1 MKNKTLLILFILIL
15 ILPKDIF
22 CQTPVYYENF
32 PIHMD
37 TVRTPVQKAGI
48 PLIADLDKD
57 GQKEIITVGLDYN
70 GVINPPVM
78 LYIVRSDG
86 SFYPNFPK
94 GYNELILDIASGDVD
109 GDGYLDI
116 ALRMTYSFDVIDRF
130 GNHLPGF
137 PVNYS
142 DEDIDPTKFIS
153 LYDLDNDG
161 KLEIIVSK
169 TGEIC
174 VFNFNGTVRAGWSK
188 YIAGRV
194 KYNPAIGDI
203 DNDGFSE
210 IISSSFRQVNSSF
223 DSGAVNIFRA
233 DGSIISNNWPIYFD
247 SNYIS
252 WSSSPSLFIN
262 RNNSD
267 SSFFVL
273 PLDKYGS
280 SSERLHKFIMFDIQG
295 KMIKKSYQLAFH
307 DFGTLVMG
315 DLNGEGKMD
324 YSSGTQYGNTLS
336 AFDNNLNLMENW
348 PTWGNGE
355 HYATSVIGKVSN
367 NDHLNIIDNRWSAQ
381 EGTGDGYIYAY
392 DIYAFNLP
400 WSPLRPHGI
409 SKAISM
415 SDLNNDGSVE
425 LVTTTFAREGFF
437 IYAWTIPGIPYTAED
452 FPWPQYG
459 HDRYRSNQY
468 GFIPPD
474 EPVGINP
481 ISTVVPDK
489 FILLQ
494 NYPNPFNPS
503 THLGFEIPRDERGEA
518 KDVKLIIYDV
528 LGKEV
533 NVLINEKLSPGS
545 YQVTFDGSDLSSGV
559 YFYRLEAG
567 QFMETKRMIL
577 LK

>member
-15 ILPKDIF
+15 IMPKDIF

-247 SNYIS
+247 
-252 WSSSPSLFIN
+252 PSRLF
-262 RNNSD
+262 
-267 SSFFVL
+267 
-273 PLDKYGS
+273 
-280 SSERLHKFIMFDIQG
+280 
-295 KMIKKSYQLAFH
+295 
-307 DFGTLVMG
+307 
-315 DLNGEGKMD
+315 
-324 YSSGTQYGNTLS
+324 LS
-336 AFDNNLNLMENW
+336 
-348 PTWGNGE
+348 
-355 HYATSVIGKVSN
+355 
-367 NDHLNIIDNRWSAQ
+367 
-381 EGTGDGYIYAY
+381 
-392 DIYAFNLP
+392 
-400 WSPLRPHGI
+400 
-409 SKAISM
+409 
-415 SDLNNDGSVE
+415 
-425 LVTTTFAREGFF
+425 
-437 IYAWTIPGIPYTAED
+437 
-452 FPWPQYG
+452 
-459 HDRYRSNQY
+459 
-468 GFIPPD
+468 
-474 EPVGINP
+474 
-481 ISTVVPDK
+481 
-489 FILLQ
+489 
-494 NYPNPFNPS
+494 
-503 THLGFEIPRDERGEA
+503 
-518 KDVKLIIYDV
+518 
-528 LGKEV
+528 
-533 NVLINEKLSPGS
+533 
-545 YQVTFDGSDLSSGV
+545 
-559 YFYRLEAG
+559 
-567 QFMETKRMIL
+567 
-577 LK
+577 